1 MTWCTEQCGDSH
13 YCCSKHRWYSLVSR
27 VTAASLRLAELIS
40 WLPVSMLGASVSV
53 YCVAV
58 QAVIQFFHVCLSP
71 VVPAVVSVMC
81 VVAPRYVIN
90 PPRVHTM
97 VVVYR
102 DLIGVMMSMQCRI
115 ALLPFVP
122 VVVVLVV
129 MLATVTVI
137 VGAPPLPGIVAGVVV
152 MVPVSFFVPAS
163 ISESAFLPPNLLP
176 WRSSVLRSS

>member
-1 MTWCTEQCGDSH
+1 
-13 YCCSKHRWYSLVSR
+13 
-27 VTAASLRLAELIS
+27 
-40 WLPVSMLGASVSV
+40 
-53 YCVAV
+53 
-58 QAVIQFFHVCLSP
+58 
-71 VVPAVVSVMC
+71 MC
-81 VVAPRYVIN
+81 VVALRYVIN

-97 VVVYR
+97 VVVYL

-115 ALLPFVP
+115 AILPFIP